1 MDIRHLLADEA
12 MEASAP
18 CRIDMGGTLDLSTF
32 YLPLRHLKPCTFNV
46 ALDLRTTVKISTFE
60 RGKIKVSS
68 RGFDSL
74 VVDAEAAP
82 FDHPLGLM
90 LAVARYYCADGI
102 HIDIHS
108 TSPPRSALGGSSV
121 AAAALIWA
129 FSKTLNKAGKTMPK
143 RSDTALTAHAIEQS
157 VAGVPCGLQDMLAAV
172 YGGVNVWRWNAEP
185 GERPFTRQP
194 VKRGGGETDLGR
206 NLLVAYCGVPHVSKD
221 INGTWVR
228 QFVAGKSRRHWH
240 EIVECSRGFASA
252 MLSGDL
258 RQAMASMNRETEIRC
273 ELTPEVLD
281 EMGNVLV
288 GAARDNGCG
297 ARFTGAGGGGC
308 VWALGQPEDL
318 AELRPIWQGFL
329 DRHEDAKLLDVGID
343 AVGLL

>member
-1 MDIRHLLADEA
+1 MDIRQLFADEA

-32 YLPLRHLKPCTFNV
+32 YLPLRHLNPCTFNV
-46 ALDLRTTVKISTFE
+46 ALDMRTTVRISTFDS
-60 RGKIKVSS
+60 GKIKVSS

-74 VVDAEAAP
+74 VVDAELAP

-90 LAVARYYCADGI
+90 LAVARYYSADGI
-102 HIDIHS
+102 HIEIHS

-121 AAAALIWA
+121 AAVALIWA
-129 FSKTLNKAGKTMPK
+129 FSKALNKAGKTMLR
-143 RSDTALTAHAIEQS
+143 RSEAALTAHAIEQS

-172 YGGVNVWRWNAEP
+172 YGGVHVWHWNAEP
-185 GERPFTRQP
+185 GELPFTRQP
-194 VKRGGGETDLGR
+194 VTPEGTDADLGR
-206 NLLVAYCGVPHVSKD
+206 NLLVAYCGAPHVSKD
-221 INGTWVR
+221 VNGTWVR
-228 QFVAGKSRRHWH
+228 QFVAGNSRHQWH
-240 EIVECSRGFASA
+240 DIVECSSGFASA
-252 MLSGDL
+252 MLSGDIQ
-258 RQAMASMNRETEIRC
+258 QAMDMMNRETEIRC

-281 EMGNVLV
+281 EMGNELV
-288 GAARDNGCG
+288 NAARDNGCG

-318 AELRPIWQGFL
+318 AVLRPIWQRFL
-329 DRHEDAKLLDVGID
+329 DRHEDAKLLDAGID